1 MIFDGIV
8 CRREQSNTKYVV
20 YNGWKVRM
28 LYGRYVYGY
37 GVKQVAKNAH
47 DFVIGKAG
55 FVL

>member
-1 MIFDGIV
+1 MYI
-8 CRREQSNTKYVV
+8 NTKYVV

-37 GVKQVAKNAH
+37 GVKQVTKNAH